1 MLISNEWLKEY
12 VTIDDSVSNL
22 AERITRTGIEV
33 DDLIDYTKD
42 IKNLV
47 VGFVKSKDKHP
58 DADKLNVC
66 QVDIGEDE
74 PVQIVCGAPNVDAGQ
89 YVIVAKVGGRLPGG
103 IKIKRA
109 KLRGERSEGMICS
122 LQEIGISSNY
132 IPKSF
137 ESGIYVFSESQVPGT
152 DALQALYLDDQV
164 MEFDLTPNRADAL
177 SMIGT
182 AYEVAALY
190 NTKMTKPDTTS
201 NELEL
206 SANDE
211 LTVTIENEDKVP
223 YYSARVVHD
232 VTIEPSPIWM
242 QARLIKAG
250 IRPINNVVDI
260 SNYVLLE
267 YGQPLHMFDQ
277 DAIGSQQIVVRQ
289 ANEGEKM
296 TTLDDTERELL
307 TSDIVITNGQT
318 PIALAGVM
326 GGDFSEVKEQT
337 SNIVI
342 EGAIFD
348 PVSIR
353 HTSRRLNLRS
363 ESSSRFEKGIATEF
377 VDEAVDRACYLLQTY
392 ANGKVL
398 KDRVSS
404 GELGAFITPIDITAD
419 KINRTIGFDLSQ
431 NDIVTIFNQL
441 GFDTEINDD
450 VITVLVPSRRKDI
463 TIKEDLIEEVAR
475 IYGYDD
481 IPSTL
486 PVFDKVTS
494 GQLTDRQYKTR
505 MVKEVLEGAGLDQA
519 ITYSLV
525 SKEDAT
531 AFSMQQRQTIDL
543 LMPMSEAHASLRQSL
558 LPHLIE
564 AASYNVARK
573 NKDVK
578 LFEIG
583 NVFFANGEGELPDQ
597 VEYLSGILTGDYV
610 VNQWQGKKETV
621 DFYLAKGVVDRVSEK
636 LNLEFS
642 YRRADIDGLHPGR
655 TAEILL
661 ENKVVGFIGELHP
674 TLAADNDLKRTYV
687 FELNFDALMSV
698 SVGYINYQPIPR
710 FPGMSRD
717 IALEVDQNIPAA
729 DLLSTIHAHGGN
741 ILKDTL
747 VFDVYQGEHLEKG
760 KKSIAIRLNY
770 LDTEETL
777 TDERVSKVQAEI
789 EAALIE
795 QGEVVEIGRA
805 HV

>member
-152 DALQALYLDDQV
+152 DALQALYLDGQV

-353 HTSRRLNLRS
+353 HTSRRINLRS

-795 QGEVVEIGRA
+795 QGAVIR
-805 HV
+805 

>member
-1 MLISNEWLKEY
+1 MLISNEWFKEY
-12 VTIDDSVSNL
+12 VTIDDSVSDL

-47 VGFVKSKDKHP
+47 VGFVKSKEKHP

-190 NTKMTKPDTTS
+190 NTKMTKPETTS

-687 FELNFDALMSV
+687 FELNFDALMAV

-795 QGEVVEIGRA
+795 QGAVIR
-805 HV
+805 

>member
-22 AERITRTGIEV
+22 AERITRKGIEV

-47 VGFVKSKDKHP
+47 VGFVKSKEKHP

-505 MVKEVLEGAGLDQA
+505 MAKEVLEGAGLDQA

-525 SKEDAT
+525 SEEDAT

-795 QGEVVEIGRA
+795 QGAVIR
-805 HV
+805 

>member
-47 VGFVKSKDKHP
+47 VGFVKSKEKHP

-132 IPKSF
+132 VPKTF
-137 ESGIYVFSESQVPGT
+137 ESGINVFSEAQVPGT

-206 SANDE
+206 SANNE

-296 TTLDDTERELL
+296 TTLDGTERELL

-450 VITVLVPSRRKDI
+450 VITVQVPSRRKDI

-486 PVFDKVTS
+486 PVFEKVTS

-661 ENKVVGFIGELHP
+661 ENKIVGFIGELHP

-795 QGEVVEIGRA
+795 QGAVIR
-805 HV
+805 

>member
-47 VGFVKSKDKHP
+47 VGFVKSKEKHP

-190 NTKMTKPDTTS
+190 NTKMTKPETTS

-326 GGDFSEVKEQT
+326 GGDFSEVKEHT

-348 PVSIR
+348 SVSIR

-450 VITVLVPSRRKDI
+450 VITVQVPSRRKDI

-486 PVFDKVTS
+486 PVFEKVTS

-531 AFSMQQRQTIDL
+531 AFAMQQRQTIDL

-558 LPHLIE
+558 LQHLIE

-621 DFYLAKGVVDRVSEK
+621 DFYLAKGVVDRVAEK

-687 FELNFDALMSV
+687 FELNFDALMAV

-717 IALEVDQNIPAA
+717 IALEVNQNIPAA

-789 EAALIE
+789 EAALIK
-795 QGEVVEIGRA
+795 QGAVIR
-805 HV
+805 

>member
-47 VGFVKSKDKHP
+47 VGFVKSKEKHP

-190 NTKMTKPDTTS
+190 NTKMTKPETTS

-326 GGDFSEVKEQT
+326 GGDFSEVKEHA

-404 GELGAFITPIDITAD
+404 GELSAFITPIDITAD

-450 VITVLVPSRRKDI
+450 VITVQVPSRRKDI

-486 PVFDKVTS
+486 PVFEKVTS

-531 AFSMQQRQTIDL
+531 AFAMQQRQTIDL

-687 FELNFDALMSV
+687 FELNFDALMAV

-717 IALEVDQNIPAA
+717 IALEVNQNIPAA

-795 QGEVVEIGRA
+795 QGAVIR
-805 HV
+805 

>member
-47 VGFVKSKDKHP
+47 VGFVKSKEKHP

-137 ESGIYVFSESQVPGT
+137 ESGIYVFSEAQVPGT

-190 NTKMTKPDTTS
+190 NTKMTKPETTS
-201 NELEL
+201 NELDL

-377 VDEAVDRACYLLQTY
+377 VDGAVDRACYLLQTY

-583 NVFFANGEGELPDQ
+583 NVFFANGGGELPDQ

-610 VNQWQGKKETV
+610 VNQWQDKKETV

-674 TLAADNDLKRTYV
+674 ILAADNDLKRTYV
-687 FELNFDALMSV
+687 FELNFDALMAV

-795 QGEVVEIGRA
+795 QGAVIR
-805 HV
+805 

>member
-47 VGFVKSKDKHP
+47 VGFVKSKEKHP

-190 NTKMTKPDTTS
+190 NTKMTKPETTS

-326 GGDFSEVKEQT
+326 GGDFSEVKEHT

-404 GELGAFITPIDITAD
+404 GELSAFITPIDITAD

-450 VITVLVPSRRKDI
+450 VITVQVPSRRKDI

-486 PVFDKVTS
+486 PVFEKVTS

-531 AFSMQQRQTIDL
+531 AFAMQQRQTIDL

-621 DFYLAKGVVDRVSEK
+621 NFYLAKGVVDRVSEK

-687 FELNFDALMSV
+687 FELNFDALMAV

-717 IALEVDQNIPAA
+717 IALEVNQNIPAA

-795 QGEVVEIGRA
+795 QGAVIR
-805 HV
+805 

>member
-47 VGFVKSKDKHP
+47 VGFVKSKEKHP

-137 ESGIYVFSESQVPGT
+137 ESGIFVFSESQVPGT

-190 NTKMTKPDTTS
+190 NTKMTKPETTS

-242 QARLIKAG
+242 QVRLIKAG

-326 GGDFSEVKEQT
+326 GGDFSEVKEHT

-450 VITVLVPSRRKDI
+450 VITVQVPSRRKDI

-486 PVFDKVTS
+486 PVFEKVTS

-531 AFSMQQRQTIDL
+531 AFAMQQRQTIDL

-661 ENKVVGFIGELHP
+661 ENKVIGFIGELHP

-687 FELNFDALMSV
+687 FELNFDALMAV

-789 EAALIE
+789 EEALIE
-795 QGEVVEIGRA
+795 QGAVIR
-805 HV
+805 

>member
-47 VGFVKSKDKHP
+47 VGFVKSKEKHP

-137 ESGIYVFSESQVPGT
+137 ESGIYVFSEAQVPGT

-190 NTKMTKPDTTS
+190 NTKMTKPETTS

-404 GELGAFITPIDITAD
+404 GELNAFITPIDITAD

-674 TLAADNDLKRTYV
+674 ILAADNDLKRTYV
-687 FELNFDALMSV
+687 FELNFDALMAV

-795 QGEVVEIGRA
+795 QGAVIR
-805 HV
+805 

>member
-12 VTIDDSVSNL
+12 VTIDDSVGNL

-47 VGFVKSKDKHP
+47 VGFVKSKEKHP

-137 ESGIYVFSESQVPGT
+137 ESGIYVFSEAQVPGT

-190 NTKMTKPDTTS
+190 NTKMTKPETTS
-201 NELEL
+201 NELDL

-674 TLAADNDLKRTYV
+674 ILAADNDLKRTYV
-687 FELNFDALMSV
+687 FELNFDALMAV

-795 QGEVVEIGRA
+795 QGAVIR
-805 HV
+805 

>member
-47 VGFVKSKDKHP
+47 VGFVKSKEKHP

-137 ESGIYVFSESQVPGT
+137 ESGVYVFSESQVPGT

-190 NTKMTKPDTTS
+190 NTKMTKPETTS

-326 GGDFSEVKEQT
+326 GGDFSEVKEHT

-348 PVSIR
+348 SVSIR

-450 VITVLVPSRRKDI
+450 VITVQVPSRRKDI

-486 PVFDKVTS
+486 PVFEKVTS

-531 AFSMQQRQTIDL
+531 AFAMQQRQTIDL

-621 DFYLAKGVVDRVSEK
+621 DFYLAKGVVDRVAEK

-687 FELNFDALMSV
+687 FELNFDALMAV

-717 IALEVDQNIPAA
+717 IALEVNQNIPAA

-789 EAALIE
+789 EAALIK
-795 QGEVVEIGRA
+795 QGAVIR
-805 HV
+805 

>member
-47 VGFVKSKDKHP
+47 VGFVKSKEKHP

-190 NTKMTKPDTTS
+190 NTKMTKPETTS

-206 SANDE
+206 SAKDE

-326 GGDFSEVKEQT
+326 GGDFSEVKEHT
-337 SNIVI
+337 SNIVV

-348 PVSIR
+348 SVSIR

-377 VDEAVDRACYLLQTY
+377 VNEAVDRACYLLQTY

-419 KINRTIGFDLSQ
+419 KINRTIGFNLSQ

-450 VITVLVPSRRKDI
+450 VITVQVPSRRKDI

-486 PVFDKVTS
+486 PVFEKVTS

-531 AFSMQQRQTIDL
+531 AFAMQQRQTIDL

-621 DFYLAKGVVDRVSEK
+621 DFYLAKGVVDRVAEK

-642 YRRADIDGLHPGR
+642 YHRADIDGLHPGR

-687 FELNFDALMSV
+687 FELNFDALMAV

-795 QGEVVEIGRA
+795 QGAVIR
-805 HV
+805 

>member
-12 VTIDDSVSNL
+12 VTIDDSVSDL

-47 VGFVKSKDKHP
+47 VGFVKSKEKHP

-190 NTKMTKPDTTS
+190 NTKMTKPETTS

-505 MVKEVLEGAGLDQA
+505 MVKEALEGAGLDQA

-687 FELNFDALMSV
+687 FELNFDALMAV

-795 QGEVVEIGRA
+795 QGAVIR
-805 HV
+805 

>member
-47 VGFVKSKDKHP
+47 VGFVKSKEKHP

-190 NTKMTKPDTTS
+190 NTKMTKPETTS

-450 VITVLVPSRRKDI
+450 VITVQVPSRRKDI

-486 PVFDKVTS
+486 PVFEKVTS

-531 AFSMQQRQTIDL
+531 AFAMQQRQTIDL

-687 FELNFDALMSV
+687 FELNFDVLMAV

-795 QGEVVEIGRA
+795 QGAVIR
-805 HV
+805 

>member
-47 VGFVKSKDKHP
+47 VGFVKSKEKHP

-137 ESGIYVFSESQVPGT
+137 ESGIYVFSEAQVPGT

-190 NTKMTKPDTTS
+190 NTKMTKPETTS
-201 NELEL
+201 NELDL

-687 FELNFDALMSV
+687 FELNFDALMAV

-795 QGEVVEIGRA
+795 QGAVIR
-805 HV
+805 

>member
-47 VGFVKSKDKHP
+47 VGFVKSKEKHP

-137 ESGIYVFSESQVPGT
+137 ESGIYVFSEAQVPGT

-190 NTKMTKPDTTS
+190 NTKMTKPETTS
-201 NELEL
+201 NELDL

-223 YYSARVVHD
+223 YYSARVVHN

-610 VNQWQGKKETV
+610 VNQWQDKKETV

-674 TLAADNDLKRTYV
+674 ILAADNDLKRTYV
-687 FELNFDALMSV
+687 FELNFDALMAV

-795 QGEVVEIGRA
+795 QGAVIR
-805 HV
+805 

>member
-47 VGFVKSKDKHP
+47 VGFVKSKEKHP

-132 IPKSF
+132 VPKSF

-326 GGDFSEVKEQT
+326 GGDFSEVKEHT

-450 VITVLVPSRRKDI
+450 VITVQVPSRRKDI

-486 PVFDKVTS
+486 PVFEKVTS

-531 AFSMQQRQTIDL
+531 AFAMQQRQTIDL

-687 FELNFDALMSV
+687 FELNFDALMAV

-710 FPGMSRD
+710 FPGMSCD

-795 QGEVVEIGRA
+795 QGAVIR
-805 HV
+805 

>member
-47 VGFVKSKDKHP
+47 VGFVKSKEKHP
-58 DADKLNVC
+58 DTDKLNVC

-137 ESGIYVFSESQVPGT
+137 ESGIFVFSESQVPGT

-190 NTKMTKPDTTS
+190 NTKMTKPETTS

-242 QARLIKAG
+242 QVRLIKAG

-326 GGDFSEVKEQT
+326 GGDFSEVKEHT

-450 VITVLVPSRRKDI
+450 VITVQVPSRRKDI

-486 PVFDKVTS
+486 PVFEKVTS

-531 AFSMQQRQTIDL
+531 AFAMQQRQTIDL

-661 ENKVVGFIGELHP
+661 ENKVIGFIGELHP

-687 FELNFDALMSV
+687 FELNFDALMAV

-795 QGEVVEIGRA
+795 QGAVIR
-805 HV
+805 

>member
-47 VGFVKSKDKHP
+47 VGFVKSKEKHP

-132 IPKSF
+132 VPKTF
-137 ESGIYVFSESQVPGT
+137 ESGIYVFSEAQVPGT

-206 SANDE
+206 SANNE

-296 TTLDDTERELL
+296 TTLDGTERELL

-450 VITVLVPSRRKDI
+450 VITVQVPSRRKDI

-486 PVFDKVTS
+486 PVFEKVTS

-661 ENKVVGFIGELHP
+661 ENKIVGFIGELHP

-741 ILKDTL
+741 ILKDTF

-795 QGEVVEIGRA
+795 QGAVIR
-805 HV
+805 

>member
-47 VGFVKSKDKHP
+47 VGFVKSKEKHP

-190 NTKMTKPDTTS
+190 NTKMTKPETTS

-326 GGDFSEVKEQT
+326 GGDFSEVKEHT

-348 PVSIR
+348 SVSIR

-450 VITVLVPSRRKDI
+450 VITVQVPSRRKDI

-486 PVFDKVTS
+486 PVFEKVTS

-531 AFSMQQRQTIDL
+531 SFAMQQRQTIDL

-621 DFYLAKGVVDRVSEK
+621 DFYLAKGVVDRVAEK

-687 FELNFDALMSV
+687 FELNFDALMAV

-717 IALEVDQNIPAA
+717 IALEVNQNIPAA

-789 EAALIE
+789 EAALIK
-795 QGEVVEIGRA
+795 QGAVIR
-805 HV
+805 

>member
-47 VGFVKSKDKHP
+47 VGFVKSKEKHP

-137 ESGIYVFSESQVPGT
+137 ESGIFVFSESQVPGT

-190 NTKMTKPDTTS
+190 NTKMTKPETTS

-242 QARLIKAG
+242 QVRLIKAG

-326 GGDFSEVKEQT
+326 GGDFSEVKEHT

-450 VITVLVPSRRKDI
+450 VITVQVPSRRKDI

-486 PVFDKVTS
+486 PVFEKVTS

-531 AFSMQQRQTIDL
+531 AFAMQQRQTIDL

-661 ENKVVGFIGELHP
+661 ENKVIGFIGELHP

-687 FELNFDALMSV
+687 FELNFDALMAV

-747 VFDVYQGEHLEKG
+747 VFDVYQDEHLEKG

-795 QGEVVEIGRA
+795 QGAVIR
-805 HV
+805 

>member
-12 VTIDDSVSNL
+12 VTIDDSVSDL
-22 AERITRTGIEV
+22 AECITRTGIEV

-47 VGFVKSKDKHP
+47 VGFVKSKEKHP

-190 NTKMTKPDTTS
+190 NTKMTKPETTS

-687 FELNFDALMSV
+687 FELNFDALMAV

-795 QGEVVEIGRA
+795 QGAVIR
-805 HV
+805 

>member
-47 VGFVKSKDKHP
+47 VGFVKSKEKHP

-132 IPKSF
+132 VPKTF
-137 ESGIYVFSESQVPGT
+137 ESGIYVFSEAQVPGT

-190 NTKMTKPDTTS
+190 NTKMTKPETTS

-211 LTVTIENEDKVP
+211 LTVTIENENKVP

-363 ESSSRFEKGIATEF
+363 ESSSRFEKGIVTEF

-450 VITVLVPSRRKDI
+450 VITVQVPSRRKDI

-687 FELNFDALMSV
+687 FELNFDALMAV

-717 IALEVDQNIPAA
+717 MALEVDQNIPAA

-795 QGEVVEIGRA
+795 QGAVIR
-805 HV
+805 

>member
-47 VGFVKSKDKHP
+47 VGFVKSKEKHP

-132 IPKSF
+132 VPKSF

-326 GGDFSEVKEQT
+326 GGDFSEVKEHT

-363 ESSSRFEKGIATEF
+363 ESSSRFEKGIVTEF

-450 VITVLVPSRRKDI
+450 VITVQVPSRRKDI

-486 PVFDKVTS
+486 PVFEKVTS

-531 AFSMQQRQTIDL
+531 AFAMQQRQTIDL

-687 FELNFDALMSV
+687 FELNFDALMAV

-795 QGEVVEIGRA
+795 QGAVIR
-805 HV
+805 

>member
-47 VGFVKSKDKHP
+47 VGFVKSKEKHP

-137 ESGIYVFSESQVPGT
+137 ESGIYVFSEAQVPGT

-190 NTKMTKPDTTS
+190 NTKMTKPETTS
-201 NELEL
+201 NELDL

-211 LTVTIENEDKVP
+211 LTVTIENEDKVS

-674 TLAADNDLKRTYV
+674 ILAADNDLKRTYV
-687 FELNFDALMSV
+687 FELNFDALMAV

-795 QGEVVEIGRA
+795 QGAVIR
-805 HV
+805 

>member
-47 VGFVKSKDKHP
+47 VGFVKSKEKHP

-190 NTKMTKPDTTS
+190 NTKMTKPETTS

-326 GGDFSEVKEQT
+326 GGDFSVVKEHT

-348 PVSIR
+348 SVSIR

-450 VITVLVPSRRKDI
+450 VITVQVPSRRKDI

-486 PVFDKVTS
+486 PVFEKVTS

-531 AFSMQQRQTIDL
+531 AFAMQQRQTIDL

-621 DFYLAKGVVDRVSEK
+621 DFYLAKGVVDRVAEK

-687 FELNFDALMSV
+687 FELNFDALMAV

-717 IALEVDQNIPAA
+717 IALEVNQNIPAA
-729 DLLSTIHAHGGN
+729 DLLSTIHVHGGN

-777 TDERVSKVQAEI
+777 TDERVSKVQAKI
-789 EAALIE
+789 EAALIK
-795 QGEVVEIGRA
+795 QGAVIR
-805 HV
+805 

>member
-47 VGFVKSKDKHP
+47 VGFVKSKEKHP

-137 ESGIYVFSESQVPGT
+137 ESGIYVFSEAQVPGT

-190 NTKMTKPDTTS
+190 NTKMTKPETTS
-201 NELEL
+201 NELDL

-342 EGAIFD
+342 KGAIFD

-674 TLAADNDLKRTYV
+674 ILAADNDLKRTYV
-687 FELNFDALMSV
+687 FELNFDALMAV

-795 QGEVVEIGRA
+795 QGAVIR
-805 HV
+805 

>member
-47 VGFVKSKDKHP
+47 VGFVKSKEKHP

-132 IPKSF
+132 VPKSF

-326 GGDFSEVKEQT
+326 GGDFSEVKEHT

-450 VITVLVPSRRKDI
+450 VITVQVPSRRKDI

-486 PVFDKVTS
+486 PVFEKVTS

-531 AFSMQQRQTIDL
+531 AFAMQQRQTIDL

-687 FELNFDALMSV
+687 FELDFDALMAV

-795 QGEVVEIGRA
+795 QGAVIR
-805 HV
+805 

>member
-47 VGFVKSKDKHP
+47 VGFVKSKEKHP

-132 IPKSF
+132 VPKTF
-137 ESGIYVFSESQVPGT
+137 ESGIYVFSEAQVPGT

-206 SANDE
+206 SANNE

-296 TTLDDTERELL
+296 TTLDGTERELL

-450 VITVLVPSRRKDI
+450 VITVQVPSRRKDI

-486 PVFDKVTS
+486 PVFEKVTS

-661 ENKVVGFIGELHP
+661 ENKIVGFIGELHP
-674 TLAADNDLKRTYV
+674 TLAGDNDLKRTYV

-795 QGEVVEIGRA
+795 QGAVIR
-805 HV
+805 

>member
-47 VGFVKSKDKHP
+47 VGFVKSKEKHP

-190 NTKMTKPDTTS
+190 NTKMTKPETTS
-201 NELEL
+201 NELEV

-326 GGDFSEVKEQT
+326 GGDFSEVKEHT

-348 PVSIR
+348 SVSIR

-450 VITVLVPSRRKDI
+450 VITVQVPSRRKDI

-486 PVFDKVTS
+486 PVFEKVTS

-531 AFSMQQRQTIDL
+531 AFAMQQRQTIDL

-573 NKDVK
+573 NKDEK

-621 DFYLAKGVVDRVSEK
+621 DFYLAKGVVDRVAEK

-687 FELNFDALMSV
+687 FELNFDALMAV

-717 IALEVDQNIPAA
+717 IALEVNQNIPAA

-795 QGEVVEIGRA
+795 QGAVIR
-805 HV
+805 